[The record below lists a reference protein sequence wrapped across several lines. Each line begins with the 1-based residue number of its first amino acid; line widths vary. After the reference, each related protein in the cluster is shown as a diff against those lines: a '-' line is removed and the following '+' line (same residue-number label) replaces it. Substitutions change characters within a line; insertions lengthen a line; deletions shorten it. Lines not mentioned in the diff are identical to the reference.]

1 MSLGKKLVQSAQ
13 KEAALGRP
21 LPLEARAS
29 ETSGSTTLHAR
40 ARFADADKYTKMTG
54 EVVVSAQSAKPGA
67 AKTRAA
73 SSQER
78 VERLAERVTYLP
90 ERLSFVETD
99 LGGTAIARSTP
110 DTMSGRRNAYFEA
123 QVKDDE
129 VKIQRFQPGEVGP
142 GRESVPFP
150 LSDELLS
157 RLVED
162 AAGALLPQRERK

>member
-21 LPLEARAS
+21 LPLEASAS
-29 ETSGSTTLHAR
+29 ETAGGTTVHAR

-54 EVVVSAQSAKPGA
+54 EIVVSIEGNTPGA
-67 AKTRAA
+67 MAKGSAA
-73 SSQER
+73 QER
-78 VERLAERVTYLP
+78 VERFAERVTYLP
-90 ERLSFVETD
+90 ERLSLVETD
-99 LGGTAIARSTP
+99 PGGTAIARSTP
-110 DTMSGRRNAYFEA
+110 GTMSGRRSAYFEA

-129 VKIQRFQPGEVGP
+129 VKLQRFQPGENGP

-157 RLVED
+157 RVVED
-162 AAGALLPQRERK
+162 AADALLPRRERK

>member
-21 LPLEARAS
+21 LPLEASAS
-29 ETSGSTTLHAR
+29 ETAGGTTIHAHAR
-40 ARFADADKYTKMTG
+40 LVDADKYTKMTG
-54 EVVVSAQSAKPGA
+54 EIVVSIESAKPSA
-67 AKTRAA
+67 TQTRGA

-99 LGGTAIARSTP
+99 LGGAAIARSTP
-110 DTMSGRRNAYFEA
+110 DTMSGRRGAYFEA
-123 QVKDDE
+123 QVKNDE
-129 VKIQRFQPGEVGP
+129 VKIQRFQPGENGP

-162 AAGALLPQRERK
+162 AAGALLPRRERK

>member
-21 LPLEARAS
+21 LPLEASAS
-29 ETSGSTTLHAR
+29 ETSGGTTIHAR
-40 ARFADADKYTKMTG
+40 ARLADADKYTKMTG
-54 EVVVSAQSAKPGA
+54 EVVVSIENAKQGA
-67 AKTRAA
+67 AQARG
-73 SSQER
+73 SSAQER
-78 VERLAERVTYLP
+78 VERFAQNATYLP
-90 ERLSFVETD
+90 EQLSYVETD

-110 DTMSGRRNAYFEA
+110 ETMGGRRSAYFEA

-129 VKIQRFQPGEVGP
+129 VKLQRFQPGESGP

-157 RLVED
+157 RVVED
-162 AAGALLPQRERK
+162 AANALKPRRERS